1 MKLKGKRQIIIWGMI
16 MMLGFG
22 TVARAREPLDIGM
35 DCYVA
40 EDGVLKLY
48 VNHNQGADF
57 LVSDDNVKVMFGN
70 NEMVTQKIS
79 TLKEENA
86 PISYK
91 CVVDVSGSMSQA
103 RIDEAKE
110 IIKDLANNKKPEDSI
125 AITALGN
132 ELIQSEYMTDVT
144 EICKKADYLTLTKE
158 DTNLYYS
165 IVQEIKGLQT
175 TDQINRK
182 KCLIIFS
189 DGADDQ
195 ATGITK
201 EEAES
206 AVTESHIPVFT
217 VGLLKN
223 KDNDNSKEMAK
234 ILGSFA
240 RISSGGEHFAPA
252 LGEGSV
258 ENIADSIIEKLNCS
272 LVLEESL
279 EDVDVSGK
287 EVVLKVIVS
296 SNEGETAEDSM
307 NVSESDIKI
316 IHAEQQKNIV
326 IPTPTAEPI
335 IEEPVIEEPVI
346 EEIPE
351 EGGVS
356 DGIIMAIIIV
366 LLIALLVIFI
376 FVKRKASQEEAQE
389 EEVQESVPGENN
401 PTIGGMEDAG
411 LTMAPSGFGE
421 SKATGKKYKILMVRL
436 GKKAQVTYDIDLYDT
451 YTIGRSESKCG
462 LALPKDTALSGV
474 HCTLLAK
481 SGKIFIRDEHS
492 TNGTFVNGVP
502 ISGNFQ
508 LNQDDVILLG
518 SYEYRIS
525 WK

>member
-1 MKLKGKRQIIIWGMI
+1 MRIGKRTIAAILSI
-16 MMLGFG
+16 MLIFG
-22 TVARAREPLDIGM
+22 YSSEVRAQEPLDIGL

-48 VNHNQGADF
+48 VNHNQGSDF
-57 LVSDDNVKVMFGN
+57 DITNENIKVMFGN
-70 NEMVTQKIS
+70 NEMVTDSIS
-79 TLKEENA
+79 TLKEENV
-86 PISYK
+86 PVSYK

-110 IIKDLANNKKPEDSI
+110 IIKDLARNKKSQDNI

-132 ELIQSEYMTDVT
+132 ELIQSEYMTDVNK
-144 EICKKADYLTLTKE
+144 ICEKADVLTLTKE

-175 TDQINRK
+175 DDNVNRK

-195 ATGITK
+195 ATGITR
-201 EEAES
+201 EEAEKT
-206 AVTESHIPVFT
+206 VTDSHIPVFT

-223 KDNDNSKEMAK
+223 KDNNNSKEMAK

-258 ENIADSIIEKLNCS
+258 ETIADSIIEKLNYS

-287 EVVLKVIVS
+287 EVLLKVTIS
-296 SNEGETAEDSM
+296 TDNEQTAEDSI
-307 NVSESDIKI
+307 NVPESDIKI
-316 IHAEQQKNIV
+316 IKEEQQKLVV
-326 IPTPTAEPI
+326 IETVEAAT
-335 IEEPVIEEPVI
+335 IEETTEEAVV
-346 EEIPE
+346 EEENDMLPT
-351 EGGVS
+351 
-356 DGIIMAIIIV
+356 IIILV
-366 LLIALLVIFI
+366 AALLLLIVLIVVII
-376 FVKRKASQEEAQE
+376 VKNKKKKSEEQSISGIP
-389 EEVQESVPGENN
+389 VENN
-401 PTIGGMEDAG
+401 KTIGGFGNEG
-411 LTMAPSGFGE
+411 LTMAPAGMGA
-421 SKATGKKYKILMVRL
+421 KPAGKKYKVTLVQI
-436 GKKAQVTYDIDLYDT
+436 GKNTQTKYDIDLYDS
-451 YTIGRSESKCG
+451 YSIGRSASKSK
-462 LALPKDTALSGV
+462 LAMPNDTALSSH
-474 HCTLLAK
+474 HCTLLTK
-481 SGKIFIRDEHS
+481 DGKVYLKDEHS

-502 ISGNFQ
+502 ISGNFE

-518 SYEYRIS
+518 SYEYRVS

>member
-1 MKLKGKRQIIIWGMI
+1 MKMGKRTIAVILS
-16 MMLGFG
+16 MMLLFG
-22 TVARAREPLDIGM
+22 YSSEVRAQEPLDIGL

-48 VNHNQGADF
+48 VNHNQGIDF
-57 LVSDDNVKVMFGN
+57 DITNENIKVMFGN
-70 NEMVTQKIS
+70 NEMVTDSIS
-79 TLKEENA
+79 TLKEENV

-91 CVVDVSGSMSQA
+91 CVVDVSGSMSQG

-110 IIKDLANNKKPEDSI
+110 IIKDLAKNKKSQDSI

-132 ELIQSEYMTDVT
+132 ELIQSEYMTDPDK
-144 EICKKADYLTLTKE
+144 ICEKADVLTLTKE

-175 TDQINRK
+175 DDNVNRK

-195 ATGITK
+195 ATGITR
-201 EEAES
+201 EEAEKN
-206 AVTESHIPVFT
+206 VTDSHIPVFT
-217 VGLLKN
+217 VGLLKS
-223 KDNDNSKEMAK
+223 KDNNNSKEMAK

-258 ENIADSIIEKLNCS
+258 ETIADSIIEKLNYS

-287 EVVLKVIVS
+287 EVLLKITIS
-296 SNEGETAEDSM
+296 TDSEQTAEDSI
-307 NVSESDIKI
+307 NVPESDIKI
-316 IHAEQQKNIV
+316 IKEEQQKLV
-326 IPTPTAEPI
+326 VLETVEATI
-335 IEEPVIEEPVI
+335 IEETIEETTEVAVD
-346 EEIPE
+346 EEENDMLPT
-351 EGGVS
+351 
-356 DGIIMAIIIV
+356 III
-366 LLIALLVIFI
+366 LIAALLLLVVLIVTI
-376 FVKRKASQEEAQE
+376 IIKNKKKKSEG
-389 EEVQESVPGENN
+389 ESTSNIPIENN
-401 PTIGGMEDAG
+401 KTIGGFGNEG
-411 LTMAPSGFGE
+411 LTMAPIGMGA
-421 SKATGKKYKILMVRL
+421 KPTGRKYKVTLVQI
-436 GKKAQVTYDIDLYDT
+436 GKNTNKKYDIDLDDS
-451 YTIGRSESKCG
+451 YTIGRSGSKSK
-462 LALPKDTALSGV
+462 LAMPNDTALSSL
-474 HCTLLAK
+474 HCTLIAK
-481 SGKIFIRDEHS
+481 NGKVYLRDEHS

-502 ISGNFQ
+502 ISGNFE

>member
-1 MKLKGKRQIIIWGMI
+1 MNLKSKRQIIIFGIVML
-16 MMLGFG
+16 LGFG
-22 TVARAREPLDIGM
+22 SVARAKEPLEIGM
-35 DCYVA
+35 DCYAA

-48 VNHNQGADF
+48 VNHNQGTDF
-57 LVSDDNVKVMFGN
+57 SVSNDNIKVMFGN

-79 TLKEENA
+79 TLKEENV

-91 CVVDVSGSMSQA
+91 CVVDVSGSMSQK
-103 RIDEAKE
+103 RIDEAKA

-132 ELIQSEYMTDVT
+132 ELIQSEYMTDAAK
-144 EICKKADYLTLTKE
+144 ICEKADILTLTKE
-158 DTNLYYS
+158 DTNLYYA

-175 TDQINRK
+175 AEHVNRK
-182 KCLIIFS
+182 KCLLIFS

-201 EEAES
+201 EEAEN
-206 AVTESHIPVFT
+206 AVIDSHIPVFT

-223 KDNDNSKEMAK
+223 KDNNSSKEMAK

-258 ENIADSIIEKLNCS
+258 ETIADSIIERLNYS

-279 EDVDVSGK
+279 DDVDVSGK
-287 EVVLKVIVS
+287 EVVLKVTVS
-296 SNEGETAEDSM
+296 TNEGEVAEDSM

-326 IPTPTAEPI
+326 VPTAEPI
-335 IEEPVIEEPVI
+335 IEEPAVEEVPT
-346 EEIPE
+346 EEVE
-351 EGGVS
+351 EGIS
-356 DGIIMAIIIV
+356 DIIIVAIIIV
-366 LLIALLVIFI
+366 LLIVLLVLFI
-376 FVKRKASQEEAQE
+376 FVKNKKNASQEES
-389 EEVQESVPGENN
+389 QESFSAENN
-401 PTIGGMEDAG
+401 RTVGGLGDEG
-411 LTMAPSGFGE
+411 LTMAPSGYGE
-421 SKATGKKYKILMVRL
+421 SRVTGKKYKVLLVRL
-436 GKKAQVTYDIDLYDT
+436 GKKAQVKYDIDLYDT
-451 YTIGRSESKCG
+451 YTIGRSESKCR
-462 LALPKDTALSGV
+462 LALPKDTALSSV
-474 HCTLLAK
+474 HCTLFVK
-481 SGKIFIRDEHS
+481 NGKIFLKDEHS